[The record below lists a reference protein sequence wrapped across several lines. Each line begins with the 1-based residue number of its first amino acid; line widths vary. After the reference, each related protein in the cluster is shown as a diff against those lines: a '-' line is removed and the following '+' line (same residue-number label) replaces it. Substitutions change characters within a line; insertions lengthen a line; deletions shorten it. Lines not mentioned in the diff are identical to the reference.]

1 MAELADSHAVEHEL
15 LERYRAKRESALR
28 DLADAQARADKYR
41 LAVQGLEAVLG
52 IEDGDNDAPAAPKR
66 MTRDTEFIDGPRGET
81 AVGQFLLDQPG
92 RGFTAQELTEGLRER
107 RWINP
112 DVKDPVATTR
122 AAANRLRRKYDD
134 YTFTGGRYAYAPS
147 SREEPAPN
155 PFVAQPEGV

>member
-1 MAELADSHAVEHEL
+1 MTETSDNHAVEHEL

-28 DLADAQARADKYR
+28 DLADAQARAEKYS
-41 LAVQGLEAVLG
+41 LAVHGLEAVLG
-52 IEDGDNDAPAAPKR
+52 IEDGDDDAPAIPKGK
-66 MTRDTEFIDGPRGET
+66 TRDAEPIDGPRGET
-81 AVGQFLLDQPG
+81 AVGQFLLDHPG

-112 DVKDPVATTR
+112 GVKDPVATTR

-147 SREEPAPN
+147 PREEPAPN
-155 PFVAQPEGV
+155 PLVAQLEGV